1 MKPEENS
8 KHKNQGELFR
18 NRLDQILDPRR
29 PLYQISKKIDW
40 EKFEKEFG
48 KYYTEKT
55 GRPGLR
61 IRLNVS
67 DEKVVEG
74 YLENPYW
81 QYICGNEYFEHDFP
95 CDPTSLVKWRKRI
108 GSNGVEKFLEE
119 TIFLGQREGQIKD
132 PELRRVNVDTTVQE
146 KAITF
151 PTDAKLYHNNLPS
164 PVFGKKTGRA
174 EPCSLI
180 FL

>member
-1 MKPEENS
+1 MRKNSENTT
-8 KHKNQGELFR
+8 QR
-18 NRLDQILDPRR
+18 NPV
-29 PLYQISKKIDW
+29 
-40 EKFEKEFG
+40 
-48 KYYTEKT
+48 
-55 GRPGLR
+55 RPGLR
-61 IRLNVS
+61 IRLLVGLHYLKHAYNVS
-67 DEKVVEG
+67 DEKVVEC

-81 QYICGNEYFEHDFP
+81 QYICGNEYFEHNFP

-108 GSNGVEKFLEE
+108 GSDGVEKFLEE
-119 TIFLGQREGQIKD
+119 TIFLGQRKGQIKD
-132 PELRRVNVDTTVQE
+132 SEFRRVNVDTTVQE

-151 PTDAKLYHNNLPS
+151 PTDAKLYHKNLPS